1 MNEAQRSGAVNWQD
15 AQLAA
20 ALCAAAPATF
30 GGVLLRAGPGPVRD
44 SWLALLRDWLPADSP
59 LRRIPVHVSETRLLG
74 GLDLAGTL
82 QAGRPVAERGL
93 LAECDGGVAVL
104 AMAERASRATVAH
117 LAAVLDNGE
126 VLLEREG
133 LSGRAVAAAGVV
145 ALDEG
150 LAEDEAV
157 APALSD
163 RLALHLDLRPLSIR
177 DLAPAPFDAAAI
189 AAARDRLARVS
200 CPPAATEALCG
211 AALALGVD
219 SLRATLLAVQVAR
232 GVAALWGNDEVDSE
246 ALDAAVR
253 LVLAPRATRLPL
265 PEQPAD
271 ADQAPPDPPPQERDD
286 GGDAGAGSGAEEGAP
301 APEGALQ
308 ERLLEAALA
317 SIPADLL
324 ARLQAGAGPR
334 QRSPSQGKSGALQRQ
349 RLRGRPMGTAP
360 GDPRSGA
367 RLSLVATLRAAA
379 PWQNLR
385 RDPAGRAGNAAATA
399 GRAGAGS
406 ARPRVVVRREDF
418 RVTRF
423 RQRAESTTIFVV
435 DASGSAALHRLA
447 EAKGAIELLLA
458 DCYVR
463 RDQVALVAFR
473 GDQAELLLPPTRSL
487 VRAKRN
493 LAALPGGGGT
503 PLASA
508 IDMATSL
515 VEQIQRRGGTPAYVM
530 LTDGRAN
537 ICRDGSQGRQ
547 AAGEEALAAARLLSA
562 MAVRGMVIDTS
573 PRPHHSAEQL
583 AGALGA
589 LYLPLPHADA
599 TALRDAVQAG
609 AR

>member
-1 MNEAQRSGAVNWQD
+1 MSEAHPPCGTNWQD

-20 ALCAAAPATF
+20 ALCAAVPAF
-30 GGVLLRAGPGPVRD
+30 LGGVLLRAGPGPVRD
-44 SWLALLRDWLPADSP
+44 SWLALLRDWLPAESP

-117 LAAVLDNGE
+117 LAAVLDTGE

-133 LSGRAVAAAGVV
+133 LSGRAGASTGVV

-150 LAEDEAV
+150 LADDEVV
-157 APALSD
+157 APALTD

-177 DLAPAPFDAAAI
+177 DLAPAPFDSAAI
-189 AAARDRLARVS
+189 AAARDRLVRVV
-200 CPPAATEALCG
+200 CPEDAGEALCG

-219 SLRATLLAVQVAR
+219 SLRATLLALRVAR
-232 GVAALWGNDEVDSE
+232 GVAALRGSEVVDAE

-265 PEQPAD
+265 PDQPGEQEE
-271 ADQAPPDPPPQERDD
+271 APPEPPSPEQDSGD
-286 GGDAGAGSGAEEGAP
+286 DAGAGNPAAEETSAADGAM
-301 APEGALQ
+301 Q
-308 ERLLEAALA
+308 ERLLEAALT

-334 QRSPSQGKSGALQRQ
+334 QRNPSQGKSGALQRQ
-349 RLRGRPMGTAP
+349 RLRGRPMGVAP

-385 RDPAGRAGNAAATA
+385 RDPPDRAGRATA
-399 GRAGAGS
+399 GRAP
-406 ARPRVVVRREDF
+406 PRVVVRREDF

-423 RQRAESTTIFVV
+423 RQRSESTTIFVV

-473 GDQAELLLPPTRSL
+473 GEHAELLLPPTRSL

-508 IDMATSL
+508 VDMTAAL

-547 AAGEEALAAARLLSA
+547 AAGEEALAAARVLGA
-562 MAVRGMVIDTS
+562 TAVRGMVIDTS
-573 PRPHHSAEQL
+573 PRPHTSAEQL
-583 AGALGA
+583 ARALGA

>member
-1 MNEAQRSGAVNWQD
+1 MAETQRPGGTSWQD

-20 ALCAAAPATF
+20 ALCAVAPATL

-44 SWLALLRDWLPADSP
+44 SWLALLRDWLPAESP
-59 LRRIPVHVSETRLLG
+59 QRRIPVHVSETRLLG

-126 VLLEREG
+126 VLLERDG
-133 LSGRAVAAAGVV
+133 LSGRAVTAAGVV

-150 LAEDEAV
+150 LADDEAV

-163 RLALHLDLRPLSIR
+163 RLALHLDLRSLSIR
-177 DLAPAPFDAAAI
+177 DLAPGPFDAAAI
-189 AAARDRLARVS
+189 IAARDRLARVA
-200 CPPAATEALCG
+200 CPEDATEALCG
-211 AALALGVD
+211 AALALGID
-219 SLRATLLAVQVAR
+219 SLRATLLALQVAR
-232 GVAALWGNDEVDSE
+232 AVAALGGDDEVDAQ

-265 PEQPAD
+265 PEQSGD
-271 ADQAPPDPPPQERDD
+271 ENEAPSEPRPEPGG
-286 GGDAGAGSGAEEGAP
+286 GGDAGAGNAAGEEVSASEGAM
-301 APEGALQ
+301 Q
-308 ERLLEAALA
+308 ERLLEAAVA

-334 QRSPSQGKSGALQRQ
+334 QRNPGQGKSGALQRH
-349 RLRGRPMGTAP
+349 RLRGRPMGVAP

-385 RDPAGRAGNAAATA
+385 RDPAARAGGDAASGDRPGA
-399 GRAGAGS
+399 GRT
-406 ARPRVVVRREDF
+406 RPRVLVRREDF

-423 RQRAESTTIFVV
+423 RQRSESTTIFVV

-473 GDQAELLLPPTRSL
+473 GEQAELLLPPTRSL

-508 IDMATSL
+508 VDMAASL

-547 AAGEEALAAARLLSA
+547 TAGEEALAAARMLHA
-562 MAVRGMVIDTS
+562 TAVRGMVIDTS
-573 PRPHHSAEQL
+573 PRPHHSAELL
-583 AGALGA
+583 ARALGA

>member
-1 MNEAQRSGAVNWQD
+1 MSEAHPPGGTNWQD

-20 ALCAAAPATF
+20 ALCAAAPALL

-44 SWLALLRDWLPADSP
+44 SWLALLRDWLPAESP
-59 LRRIPVHVSETRLLG
+59 QRRIPVHVSETRLLG

-104 AMAERASRATVAH
+104 AMAERASRATVSH
-117 LAAVLDNGE
+117 LAAALDTGE

-133 LSGRAVAAAGVV
+133 LSGRAGASTGVV

-150 LAEDEAV
+150 LADDEAV
-157 APALSD
+157 AAALSD

-177 DLAPAPFDAAAI
+177 DLAPAPFDAATV
-189 AAARDRLARVS
+189 AAARDRLARVV
-200 CPPAATEALCG
+200 CPEDAGEALCG

-219 SLRATLLAVQVAR
+219 SLRATLLAVRVAR
-232 GVAALWGNDEVDSE
+232 VVAALRGSEVVDGE

-265 PEQPAD
+265 PEQPGE
-271 ADQAPPDPPPQERDD
+271 QEEAPPEPPSPEQDSGDDP
-286 GGDAGAGSGAEEGAP
+286 GAGNPAAEETSA
-301 APEGALQ
+301 AEGTMQ

-317 SIPADLL
+317 SIPTDLL

-334 QRSPSQGKSGALQRQ
+334 QRNPSQGKSGALQRQ
-349 RLRGRPMGTAP
+349 RLRGRPMGVAP

-385 RDPAGRAGNAAATA
+385 RDPPDRAGRATA
-399 GRAGAGS
+399 GRAP
-406 ARPRVVVRREDF
+406 PRVVVRREDF

-423 RQRAESTTIFVV
+423 RQRSESTTIFVV

-473 GDQAELLLPPTRSL
+473 GEQAELLLPPTRSL

-503 PLASA
+503 PLAA
-508 IDMATSL
+508 AVDMTAAL
-515 VEQIQRRGGTPAYVM
+515 VEQIRRRGGTPAYVM

-547 AAGEEALAAARLLSA
+547 AAGEEALAAARVLGA
-562 MAVRGMVIDTS
+562 TAVRGMVIDTS
-573 PRPHHSAEQL
+573 PRPHASAEQL
-583 AGALGA
+583 ARALGA

-599 TALRDAVQAG
+599 TALRDAVEAG

>member
-1 MNEAQRSGAVNWQD
+1 MSEAQRPGGTNWQD

-20 ALCAAAPATF
+20 ALCAAAPAIL

-44 SWLALLRDWLPADSP
+44 SWLELLRDWLPAESP
-59 LRRIPVHVSETRLLG
+59 QRRIPVHVSETRLLG

-93 LAECDGGVAVL
+93 LAECHGGVAVL

-117 LAAVLDNGE
+117 LAAVLDSGE

-133 LSGRAVAAAGVV
+133 ISGRTVAAAGVV

-150 LAEDEAV
+150 LADDEAV
-157 APALSD
+157 AAALSD

-177 DLAPAPFDAAAI
+177 DLAPAPFDATAI
-189 AAARDRLARVS
+189 AAARDRLARVT
-200 CPPAATEALCG
+200 CPEDATEALCG

-232 GVAALWGNDEVDSE
+232 AVAALRGSDEVDSE

-265 PEQPAD
+265 PEQAGD
-271 ADQAPPDPPPQERDD
+271 EHEVPPEPPSPEQGD
-286 GGDAGAGSGAEEGAP
+286 GGDAGAGNPAGEEATAPDGAM
-301 APEGALQ
+301 Q
-308 ERLLEAALA
+308 ERLLEAAMA

-334 QRSPSQGKSGALQRQ
+334 QRNPGQGKSGALQRH
-349 RLRGRPMGTAP
+349 RLRGRPMGVAP

-385 RDPAGRAGNAAATA
+385 RDPEGRAIAGR
-399 GRAGAGS
+399 

-423 RQRAESTTIFVV
+423 RQRSESTTIFVV

-473 GDQAELLLPPTRSL
+473 GEQAELLLPPTRSL

-508 IDMATSL
+508 IDMAASL

-547 AAGEEALAAARLLSA
+547 AAGEEALAAAGVLNA
-562 MAVRGMVIDTS
+562 TAVRGMVIDTS

-583 AGALGA
+583 ARALGA
-589 LYLPLPHADA
+589 LYVPLPHADA
-599 TALRDAVQAG
+599 TALRDAVEAG